1 MSKKL
6 SPKQLQQICEA
17 ILKAQGKNYKDWL
30 YEKQQELLIESGDLI
45 AAALTKGGNEQCKTL

>member
-45 AAALTKGGNEQCKTL
+45 AAALIKGGNE